1 MFQQIIIAIGAG
13 LASALLFFIPM
24 KGTAYAMIALF
35 SALPLMIAGLSFN
48 PILALLGAGAGGLA
62 LFFGLTLVADVET
75 IPALLFTGFFAA
87 TSALPAWQLTRLAW
101 LGRPPVQGEA
111 PASDGLVWYPIGNLV
126 AWMTAMAAAASIGG
140 LMIAVFA
147 VGSFGVL
154 LSETATLLAPVLA
167 RLLSNVDKFP
177 TSLTAEEVGRA
188 FVLSMPPALAVWT
201 LLGMAL
207 NLWLAARIAAFSQS
221 MRRPWMS
228 LPENFELPRVIL
240 PAFAATIALA
250 LIDGLPRVIGATI
263 AVSIGAAL
271 ALKGLAAIHSTTR
284 AMSSRVAILSAVYMT
299 MLVLFPLPAPLL
311 TALGLSAML
320 TPRKRPPALP
330 PAANSNEN

>member
-1 MFQQIIIAIGAG
+1 
-13 LASALLFFIPM
+13 
-24 KGTAYAMIALF
+24 
-35 SALPLMIAGLSFN
+35 
-48 PILALLGAGAGGLA
+48 
-62 LFFGLTLVADVET
+62 
-75 IPALLFTGFFAA
+75 
-87 TSALPAWQLTRLAW
+87 
-101 LGRPPVQGEA
+101 
-111 PASDGLVWYPIGNLV
+111 
-126 AWMTAMAAAASIGG
+126 
-140 LMIAVFA
+140 
-147 VGSFGVL
+147 
-154 LSETATLLAPVLA
+154 
-167 RLLSNVDKFP
+167 
-177 TSLTAEEVGRA
+177 
-188 FVLSMPPALAVWT
+188 
-201 LLGMAL
+201 
-207 NLWLAARIAAFSQS
+207 

-240 PAFAATIALA
+240 PAFAAAIALA

-263 AVSIGAAL
+263 AVSISAAL